1 MVLVT
6 GGTGLV
12 GSHLLYFLMK
22 ENDSV
27 RAIHRKSSNLQ
38 SVKEVF
44 CYYSSSSEELF
55 DKIEWVEADITEV
68 PTLSEAFSGITKVY
82 HAAAYI
88 NFSPKNYHKLKKV
101 NIEGTANV
109 VNLCLIHKV
118 EKLCY
123 VSSIATLGET
133 ENDELISENTDWD
146 PEAKNSLYS
155 ITKYGAEMEVWR
167 GTQEGLNAVIVNPG
181 IILGSGHWNSGSNVF
196 LKTISKGIPFYTS
209 GGIGIIDV
217 RDVVRSMILLMQSEI
232 INDRFLLV
240 SKSIYYK
247 ELFTLLANLLGK
259 TPPKKKAPKW
269 LLFGICNLDWISS
282 KLIRTKR
289 SLMPSTV
296 HSLYKISFYDASKIE
311 TKIDFSY
318 TPYLETLT
326 RVVKNYL
333 KRTQGS

>member
-12 GSHLLYFLMK
+12 GSHLLYFLLK

-44 CYYSSSSEELF
+44 SYYTSSSEELF
-55 DKIEWVEADITEV
+55 NKIDWVEADITEV
-68 PTLSEAFSGITKVY
+68 PSLSEAFKGITKVY

-109 VNLCLIHKV
+109 VNLCLLHKV

-133 ENDELISENTDWD
+133 ENDELISENTEWD

-181 IILGSGHWNSGSNVF
+181 IILGSGHWNSGSNIF
-196 LKTISKGIPFYTS
+196 LKNISKGIPFYTS
-209 GGIGIIDV
+209 GGIGIVDV
-217 RDVVRSMILLMQSEI
+217 RDVVRSMMLLMQSDR

-240 SKSIYYK
+240 SKSIFYE

-259 TPPKKKAPKW
+259 NPPKKKAPKW
-269 LLFGICNLDWISS
+269 ALLGFSKLDWISS

-289 SLMPSTV
+289 RLNDSTV

-311 TKIDFSY
+311 ANIDFSY
-318 TPYLETLT
+318 TPYSETLK
-326 RVVKNYL
+326 RVAENYL
-333 KRTQGS
+333 KKTQGS